1 MKNFCLRG
9 TMGGVNFGVRMSLL
23 HDYAYVF
30 GFLIIAIGFVVVN
43 TILPL
48 LISHRSLGAR
58 RSDPYE
64 SGEVPIGSAWIQ
76 FDIHYY
82 LFALIFLAF
91 DVEVALLF
99 PVLVIYKEALSAAV
113 LIEVTLFLGIL
124 SFAILY
130 AWRKGLFAWK

>member
-1 MKNFCLRG
+1 MP
-9 TMGGVNFGVRMSLL
+9 LL
-23 HDYAYVF
+23 QDYSYVL
-30 GFLIIAIGFVVVN
+30 GFLVIGIGFVVVN

-64 SGEVPIGSAWIQ
+64 SGEVPIGAAWIR
-76 FDIHYY
+76 FDINYY

-91 DVEVALLF
+91 DVEAALLF
-99 PVLVIYKEALSAAV
+99 PVLVIYKDIPGFLALA
-113 LIEVTLFLGIL
+113 EVSLFLGLL

-130 AWRKGLFAWK
+130 AWKKGLFAWK